1 MTLVKW
7 SRAFQSSTN
16 YLVTSCYSENNW
28 IFWLPTAFNDFQI
41 ILDYFKKLFLK
52 LKILIQESKT
62 LEMTLKQLRF
72 HFSTLYACTV
82 PDVTRAEGRFI
93 LNKNA
98 EDIAYKSDSTF
109 GYFPR

>member
-1 MTLVKW
+1 
-7 SRAFQSSTN
+7 
-16 YLVTSCYSENNW
+16 
-28 IFWLPTAFNDFQI
+28 
-41 ILDYFKKLFLK
+41 
-52 LKILIQESKT
+52 
-62 LEMTLKQLRF
+62 MTLKQLRF